1 MNRPDSD
8 TTRIG
13 RGTARTVR
21 SSRGHNS
28 DMGTRSCL
36 SPRGRRR
43 TRCTDSPYESRRAG
57 SPKVP
62 AGPYGSRARGMPGG
76 KRSPREDLPL
86 RFNVLEH
93 QLVPEHRLVPEEEAE
108 RVLKAMKITR
118 DQLPKIR
125 KSDPVIQ
132 VLEKI
137 EGPIEEG
144 RIVRVTRVSGTA
156 GVSEAYRLVIG
167 R

>member
-1 MNRPDSD
+1 M
-8 TTRIG
+8 
-13 RGTARTVR
+13 
-21 SSRGHNS
+21 
-28 DMGTRSCL
+28 
-36 SPRGRRR
+36 
-43 TRCTDSPYESRRAG
+43 
-57 SPKVP
+57 
-62 AGPYGSRARGMPGG
+62 
-76 KRSPREDLPL
+76 

-93 QLVPEHRLVPEEEAE
+93 QLVPEHRLVAEEEAE
-108 RVLKAMKITR
+108 RILKALKITR

-125 KSDPVIQ
+125 RSDPVIH

-144 RIVRVTRVSGTA
+144 RVIRVTRTSSTA